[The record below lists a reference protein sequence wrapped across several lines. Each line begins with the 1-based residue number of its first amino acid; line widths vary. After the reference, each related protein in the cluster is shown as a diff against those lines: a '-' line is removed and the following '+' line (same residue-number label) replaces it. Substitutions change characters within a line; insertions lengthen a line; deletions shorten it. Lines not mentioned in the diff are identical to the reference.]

1 MPQQQRR
8 PLTAASGESTNEAR
22 HGHPYPNRSIG
33 TSFHGG
39 EQMASN
45 VYLKVKGSKQGDI
58 KGSVTRKG
66 LEGQIQVI
74 AVTHEIISPRDA
86 ASGQATG
93 KRQHKPIVI
102 TKEIDRSTP
111 LLRQAL
117 VTNEHLTDWLL
128 QFFKTMPDGTER
140 CYFTI
145 KLTDVSIASA
155 SFMMPNTENPAT
167 KNIPEYE
174 ELAFTYRKIEW
185 TWTDGAITAQ
195 DDWSVTAA

>member
-1 MPQQQRR
+1 
-8 PLTAASGESTNEAR
+8 
-22 HGHPYPNRSIG
+22 
-33 TSFHGG
+33 
-39 EQMASN
+39 MAQN
-45 VYLKVKGSKQGDI
+45 AYLKVKGSKQGDI

-74 AVTHEIISPRDA
+74 AVMHEITSPRDA

-128 QFFKTMPDGTER
+128 QFFKTMPDGAER

-145 KLTDVSIASA
+145 KLTDASIASA
-155 SFMMPNTENPAT
+155 SFVMPNTENPAT
-167 KNIPEYE
+167 TRIPEYE
-174 ELAFTYRKIEW
+174 DVVFTYRKIEW
-185 TWTDGAITAQ
+185 TWTDGGITAQ